1 MTKQI
6 NQNSAPTLDR
16 RTFLKRAGGTALVLV
31 AGGGVY
37 RAFDRGVF
45 STGQGAA
52 YEPWEDWRTN
62 KAEGSLALV
71 QSAILAANP
80 HNSQPW
86 LFRVSET
93 QVDLFADTSRNIGTV
108 DPFLREMYTGL
119 GCALENMIL
128 EAEAQGHT
136 PTITLLPDPADETFA
151 ARVVLQPGEAKTS
164 ELYNA
169 IPNRHTDRAAYDVAR
184 TIEPRVLES
193 ITALNTNLDIRIK
206 WLTSEAER
214 QKFADLTVQATDAIT
229 LDAEQIHDSD
239 QWLRLGWN
247 QVQEHRD
254 GISLDTSGNPALRR
268 AFLKM
273 LPNSL
278 LNDPAQSS
286 NSFRQAAKDVHVATA
301 AAFGLLL
308 VRNKLDNAE
317 RMQGGRLWQRLHL
330 WVTTQS
336 ISVQPLNQTTERID
350 REQQLGIESV
360 FGNALA
366 ELINDD
372 AWQLLMPF
380 RIGYPTVQAN
390 RSPRRALEEV
400 LIG

>member
-1 MTKQI
+1 MT
-6 NQNSAPTLDR
+6 NQLSSNSAPTLDR

-62 KAEGSLALV
+62 KAEGSLGVV

-93 QVDLFADTSRNIGTV
+93 QIDLFADTSRNIGTI

-128 EAEAQGHT
+128 EAEAQGYT

-169 IPNRHTDRAAYDVAR
+169 IPNRRTDRAAYDVAR

-286 NSFRQAAKDVHVATA
+286 NSFRQATKDVHVATA

>member
-1 MTKQI
+1 MS
-6 NQNSAPTLDR
+6 NQFAHHSKIDR
-16 RTFLKRAGGTALVLV
+16 RTLLKRAGGAALVLV

-37 RAFDRGVF
+37 RAVDRGVF

-52 YEPWEDWRTN
+52 YEPWESWRTD

-93 QVDLFADTSRNIGTV
+93 QVDLFADTSRNIGTI

-119 GCALENMIL
+119 GCALENMAL
-128 EAEAQGHT
+128 SAEAQGYT
-136 PTITLLPDPADETFA
+136 PDITLLPDPSDETFA
-151 ARVVLQPGEAKTS
+151 ARVVLQPGEVKTS

-169 IPNRHTDRAAYDVAR
+169 IPDRHTDRAAYDITRAL
-184 TIEPRVLES
+184 EASVLES
-193 ITALNTNLDIRIK
+193 IDALNTNPDLNIK

-214 QKFADLTVQATDAIT
+214 KQFADLTVQATEAIT

-247 QVQEHRD
+247 QLQEHRD
-254 GISLDTSGNPALRR
+254 GISLDTTGNPVLRR

-286 NSFRQAAKDVHVATA
+286 NSFRQATKDVHVATA
-301 AAFGLLL
+301 AAFGLIL
-308 VRNKLDNAE
+308 VRDKQNNAE
-317 RMQGGRLWQRLHL
+317 RMQGGGLWQRLHL
-330 WVTTQS
+330 WVTTQG

-350 REQQLGIESV
+350 REQQLGIEAI

-366 ELINDD
+366 ELIGDD
-372 AWQLLMPF
+372 SWQLLMPF

-390 RSPRRALEEV
+390 KSPRRSLESV
-400 LIG
+400 LI

>member
-1 MTKQI
+1 MSTPLSNKLPQKI
-6 NQNSAPTLDR
+6 DR

-37 RAFDRGVF
+37 RAVDRGVF
-45 STGQGAA
+45 SKGQGAA

-71 QSAILAANP
+71 QSSILAANP

-93 QVDLFADTSRNIGTV
+93 QVDLFADTTRNIGTV

-119 GCALENMIL
+119 GCALENMAL
-128 EAEAQGHT
+128 GAAAQGYT
-136 PTITLLPDPADETFA
+136 PDITLLPDSADETFA
-151 ARVVLQPGEAKTS
+151 ARVALQPGEVKS
-164 ELYNA
+164 SQLYDA
-169 IPNRHTDRAAYDVAR
+169 IPNRHTNRGAYDTTRPVEAG
-184 TIEPRVLES
+184 VLEAIS
-193 ITALNTNLDIRIK
+193 ALNTNPDITIK
-206 WLTSEAER
+206 WLTTEAER
-214 QKFADLTVQATDAIT
+214 KQFGDLTVQATEAIIA
-229 LDAEQIHDSD
+229 DVEQSHDSD

-247 QVQEHRD
+247 QMQEHRD
-254 GISLDTSGNPALRR
+254 GISLDTSGTPALRR
-268 AFLKM
+268 ALLKM
-273 LPNSL
+273 LPNSM

-286 NSFRQAAKDVHVATA
+286 NFFRQATKDVHVATA
-301 AAFGLLL
+301 AAFGLIL
-308 VRNKLDNAE
+308 VRNKGSDAE
-317 RMQGGRLWQRLHL
+317 RLQGGRLWQRLHL
-330 WVTTQS
+330 FVTTQG

-350 REQQLGIESV
+350 REQQLEIEPT

-366 ELINDD
+366 NLIAND

-390 RSPRRALEEV
+390 TSPRRSLESV
-400 LIG
+400 LI

>member
-1 MTKQI
+1 VVSKETTMS
-6 NQNSAPTLDR
+6 NQFAHHSKIDR
-16 RTFLKRAGGTALVLV
+16 RTLLKRAGGAALVLV

-37 RAFDRGVF
+37 RAVDRGVF

-52 YEPWEDWRTN
+52 YEPWESWRTD

-93 QVDLFADTSRNIGTV
+93 QVDLFADTSRNIGTI

-119 GCALENMIL
+119 GCALENMAL
-128 EAEAQGHT
+128 SAEAQGYT
-136 PTITLLPDPADETFA
+136 PDITLLPDPSDETFA
-151 ARVVLQPGEAKTS
+151 ARVVLQPGEVKTS

-169 IPNRHTDRAAYDVAR
+169 IPDRHTDRAAYDITRAL
-184 TIEPRVLES
+184 EASVLES
-193 ITALNTNLDIRIK
+193 IDALNTNPDLNIK

-214 QKFADLTVQATDAIT
+214 KQFADLTVQATEAIT

-247 QVQEHRD
+247 QLQEHRD
-254 GISLDTSGNPALRR
+254 GISLDTTGNPVLRR

-286 NSFRQAAKDVHVATA
+286 NSFRQATKDVHVATA
-301 AAFGLLL
+301 AAFGLIL
-308 VRNKLDNAE
+308 VRDKQNNAE
-317 RMQGGRLWQRLHL
+317 RMQGGGLWQRLHL
-330 WVTTQS
+330 WVTTQG

-350 REQQLGIESV
+350 SNSV
-360 FGNALA
+360 LKLFLVM
-366 ELINDD
+366 L
-372 AWQLLMPF
+372 
-380 RIGYPTVQAN
+380 
-390 RSPRRALEEV
+390 
-400 LIG
+400 